1 MSIRSHVLPAI
12 FAVLLGLGVPGAAVA
27 QPPPPPP
34 DPARLQDEIDITD
47 RRIQQAQELLAG
59 APNLAAQA
67 EVDQAVSLQ
76 SLAKE
81 AYAQS
86 RFAAAAR
93 ATFDARLHADRAVA
107 ILRGLPDPGRVN
119 DQLDRTHEIID
130 RARDRL
136 SHCDNSAAR
145 ELLKI
150 AIDMQGRAEGSYA
163 ETRYLAALQLTMSA
177 RERALRAL
185 QLCNAGESLD
195 ETVASAL
202 QRTDDML
209 SRVHEHVDSSH
220 HERARQ
226 LLANADNQQ
235 SRAKTEAQAGHS
247 GVALR
252 FTRMARDQAQRAERL
267 TLGQARR

>member
-34 DPARLQDEIDITD
+34 DPARLQDQIDITD

-93 ATFDARLHADRAVA
+93 ATFDARLHADRFATLSDVDMS
-107 ILRGLPDPGRVN
+107 GLLT
-119 DQLDRTHEIID
+119 QLTALTDGLRTHLG
-130 RARDRL
+130 AR
-136 SHCDNSAAR
+136 
-145 ELLKI
+145 
-150 AIDMQGRAEGSYA
+150 
-163 ETRYLAALQLTMSA
+163 
-177 RERALRAL
+177 
-185 QLCNAGESLD
+185 
-195 ETVASAL
+195 
-202 QRTDDML
+202 
-209 SRVHEHVDSSH
+209 
-220 HERARQ
+220 
-226 LLANADNQQ
+226 
-235 SRAKTEAQAGHS
+235 
-247 GVALR
+247 
-252 FTRMARDQAQRAERL
+252 
-267 TLGQARR
+267 

>member
-1 MSIRSHVLPAI
+1 MSIRNRALPAI
-12 FAVLLGLGVPGAAVA
+12 LAIVLGLGLSSQVSA
-27 QPPPPPP
+27 QLPPP
-34 DPARLQDEIDITD
+34 DPTRLQDEIDITD
-47 RRIQQAQELLAG
+47 RRIQQAQELLTG
-59 APNLAAQA
+59 APNLNAQA
-67 EVDQAVSLQ
+67 EVDQAVALQ

-81 AYAQS
+81 AYAQA
-86 RFAAAAR
+86 RYATAGR

-107 ILRGLPDPGRVN
+107 ILRGLPDPGRVR
-119 DQLDRTHEIID
+119 DQLDRTHEILD

-136 SHCDNSAAR
+136 SHCDNSGAR
-145 ELLKI
+145 ELLRI
-150 AIDMQGRAEGSYA
+150 AIDMQGRADASFG

-177 RERALRAL
+177 RERGLRAL

-202 QRTDDML
+202 QRTDDLL
-209 SRVHEHVDSSH
+209 SRVHEHVDPSD

-235 SRAKTEAQAGHS
+235 SRAKTEAQAGRS

-252 FTRMARDQAQRAERL
+252 FTRMAREQAQRAERL
-267 TLGQARR
+267 VSGQARH